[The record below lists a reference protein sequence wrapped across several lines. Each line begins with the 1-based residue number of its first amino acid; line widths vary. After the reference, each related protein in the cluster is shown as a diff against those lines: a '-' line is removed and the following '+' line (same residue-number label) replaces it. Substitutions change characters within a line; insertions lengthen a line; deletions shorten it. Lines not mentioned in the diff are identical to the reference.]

1 MNHNARVFLVLGAIN
16 SILAIILGAFG
27 SHILE
32 MTLTDKMLSTFQ
44 VGVNYQLYHSLALI
58 LTGLTVQ
65 KICDSLIFISG
76 WLFFIGIFMFSGSLY
91 LISLTGITAIGV
103 ITPIGGI
110 LWILAW
116 ALFAIAVL
124 KNGRDKGL

>member
-16 SILAIILGAFG
+16 SMLAIILGAFG

>member
-16 SILAIILGAFG
+16 SMLAIILGAFG

-44 VGVNYQLYHSLALI
+44 LGVNYQLYHSLALI
-58 LTGLTVQ
+58 LTGLTLQ
-65 KICDSLIFISG
+65 KIRDSLIFISG

-91 LISLTGITAIGV
+91 LISLTGITAVGV

-124 KNGRDKGL
+124 KNGRGKGL

>member
-1 MNHNARVFLVLGAIN
+1 MNQNARVFLVLGAIN

-44 VGVNYQLYHSLALI
+44 VGVDYQFYHSLALI
-58 LTGLTVQ
+58 LTGITAQQLR
-65 KICDSLIFISG
+65 DSLICISG
-76 WLFFIGIFMFSGSLY
+76 WLFFIGIFIFSGSLY
-91 LISLTGITAIGV
+91 VISLTGITAVGV

-116 ALFAIAVL
+116 ALFALAAL
-124 KNGRDKGL
+124 KNGRTRVM

>member
-44 VGVNYQLYHSLALI
+44 LGVNYQLYHSLALI